1 MRAQNDAG
9 RRTRRRWTAGAVGT
23 TALLVLTGCSA
34 EVQRGWYPGT
44 RDTTNYNAQLTDLWV
59 NSWIA
64 AMVVGLLAWGAM
76 IWCMVAYRRR
86 KNDQGFP
93 KQTAY
98 NVPLETMFTAIP
110 ILMVFTLWGFTDR
123 VQTEV
128 DRPVDDSP
136 LTVTVY
142 GKQWSWDFNYSY
154 EQENGEVIEAHYS
167 GIQAQLD
174 GTEGV
179 RDTLPVLYL
188 PNDVPVHFELKSRDV
203 AHSFWIPQFLQK
215 RDMVPGKTNH
225 LYLTPRSWAATTAS
239 APSCAASSTPRC
251 SSTWRSSTRRSSSSA
266 SRRWSRVRWAKSTAA
281 IPTTTL
287 TAPGRW
293 SAISRPP
300 AVEVATDDHLR
311 VRNG

>member
-1 MRAQNDAG
+1 
-9 RRTRRRWTAGAVGT
+9 
-23 TALLVLTGCSA
+23 
-34 EVQRGWYPGT
+34 
-44 RDTTNYNAQLTDLWV
+44 
-59 NSWIA
+59 
-64 AMVVGLLAWGAM
+64 M

-225 LYLTPRSWAATTAS
+225 LYLTPQELGSYDGK
-239 APSCAASSTPRC
+239 CAELCGEFHSEMLFNVEVVDETEFVQRLEEMEPGQVGDEYSRNPNNNPDGAGTMERDLQTPRGGG
-251 SSTWRSSTRRSSSSA
+251 S
-266 SRRWSRVRWAKSTAA
+266 
-281 IPTTTL
+281 
-287 TAPGRW
+287 
-293 SAISRPP
+293 
-300 AVEVATDDHLR
+300 H
-311 VRNG
+311 

>member
-225 LYLTPRSWAATTAS
+225 LYLTPQELGSYDGK
-239 APSCAASSTPRC
+239 CAELCGESHSEMLFNVEVVDEAEFVQRLEEMEPGQVGEEYSRNPNNNPDGARTMERDLQTPRGGG
-251 SSTWRSSTRRSSSSA
+251 S
-266 SRRWSRVRWAKSTAA
+266 
-281 IPTTTL
+281 
-287 TAPGRW
+287 
-293 SAISRPP
+293 
-300 AVEVATDDHLR
+300 H
-311 VRNG
+311 

>member
-23 TALLVLTGCSA
+23 TSLLVLTGCSA

-44 RDTTNYNAQLTDLWV
+44 RDTTNHNAQLTDLWV

-110 ILMVFTLWGFTDR
+110 ILMVFTLWGFTNR

-167 GIQAQLD
+167 GIHAQLD

-225 LYLTPRSWAATTAS
+225 LYLTPQELGSYDGK
-239 APSCAASSTPRC
+239 CAELCGEYHSEMLFNVEVVDEAEFVQRLEEMEPGVGDEYSRNPNNNPDGAGTMERDLQTPRGGG
-251 SSTWRSSTRRSSSSA
+251 S
-266 SRRWSRVRWAKSTAA
+266 
-281 IPTTTL
+281 
-287 TAPGRW
+287 
-293 SAISRPP
+293 
-300 AVEVATDDHLR
+300 H
-311 VRNG
+311 

>member
-44 RDTTNYNAQLTDLWV
+44 RETTNHSAQLTDLWV

-64 AMVVGLLAWGAM
+64 ALVVGLLAWGAM

-98 NVPLETMFTAIP
+98 NLPLETMFTIIP

-154 EQENGEVIEAHYS
+154 EQENGEVVEANYS

-188 PNDVPVHFELKSRDV
+188 PKDVPVHFELKSRDV

-215 RDMVPGKTNH
+215 RDMIPGKTNN
-225 LYLTPRSWAATTAS
+225 LYLTPQELGSYDGK
-239 APSCAASSTPRC
+239 CAELCGEYHSEMLFNVEVVDEAEFVDRLGEMEPGLVGDEYNRNPYNNPDGARGMERDLQTPRGGG
-251 SSTWRSSTRRSSSSA
+251 S
-266 SRRWSRVRWAKSTAA
+266 
-281 IPTTTL
+281 
-287 TAPGRW
+287 
-293 SAISRPP
+293 
-300 AVEVATDDHLR
+300 H
-311 VRNG
+311 

>member
-44 RDTTNYNAQLTDLWV
+44 RDTTNHNAQLTDLWV

-154 EQENGEVIEAHYS
+154 EQEDGEVIEAHYS

-225 LYLTPRSWAATTAS
+225 LYLTPQELGSYDGK
-239 APSCAASSTPRC
+239 CAELCGEFHSEMLFNVEVVDEAEFVQRLEEMEPGQVGEEYSRNPNNNPDGAGTMERDLQTPRGGG
-251 SSTWRSSTRRSSSSA
+251 S
-266 SRRWSRVRWAKSTAA
+266 
-281 IPTTTL
+281 
-287 TAPGRW
+287 
-293 SAISRPP
+293 
-300 AVEVATDDHLR
+300 H
-311 VRNG
+311 

>member
-44 RDTTNYNAQLTDLWV
+44 RETTNHNAQLTDLWV

-64 AMVVGLLAWGAM
+64 ALVVGLLAWGAM

-98 NVPLETMFTAIP
+98 NLPLETMFTIIP
-110 ILMVFTLWGFTDR
+110 ILLVFTLWGFTDR

-154 EQENGEVIEAHYS
+154 EQENGEVVEAHYS

-215 RDMVPGKTNH
+215 RDMIPGKTNH
-225 LYLTPRSWAATTAS
+225 IYLTPQELGSYDGK
-239 APSCAASSTPRC
+239 CAELCGEFHSEMLFNVEVVDEAEFVDRLAEMEPGLVGDEFNRNPNNNPDGAREMERDLQTPRGGG
-251 SSTWRSSTRRSSSSA
+251 S
-266 SRRWSRVRWAKSTAA
+266 
-281 IPTTTL
+281 
-287 TAPGRW
+287 
-293 SAISRPP
+293 
-300 AVEVATDDHLR
+300 H
-311 VRNG
+311 